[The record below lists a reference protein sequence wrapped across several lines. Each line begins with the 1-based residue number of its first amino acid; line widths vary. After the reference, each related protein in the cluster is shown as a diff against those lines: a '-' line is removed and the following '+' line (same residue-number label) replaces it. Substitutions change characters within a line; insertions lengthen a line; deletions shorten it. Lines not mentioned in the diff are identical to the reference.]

1 MNFIKG
7 IVVAVIVGGG
17 LGAFWGAINQIIE
30 NLGAIYYWQAV
41 EAGFLVCAVTYGI
54 RLRKGYDLSE
64 QSVYLIPLVMLMG
77 VIGIPNL
84 LLVMG
89 DIVKASKAE
98 HLGTVMSMS
107 AFVII
112 AACGFAGNREERG
125 K

>member
-1 MNFIKG
+1 MNLIKG
-7 IVVAVIVGGG
+7 IVVAVIVGAG
-17 LGAFWGAINQIIE
+17 LSVYWGTINQIIE
-30 NLGAIYYWQAV
+30 HLGAIYYWQAV

-98 HLGTVMSMS
+98 HLGTAMSMS

-112 AACGFAGNREERG
+112 AACGFAGNREEHG